1 MSKLPKFESD
11 EALIAWFEENDT
23 APYMDDM
30 EESEEKFEV
39 IRTSFATKSL
49 DVRWRADYLDAIQTV
64 AERKGI
70 PYHHL
75 IQSWLLEKLK
85 QEAPDLVP

>member
-1 MSKLPKFESD
+1 MAKLPKFESD

-23 APYMDDM
+23 ALYMDDM
-30 EESEEKFEV
+30 EESDEEFKV
-39 IRTSFATKSL
+39 IRTMFATKPL
-49 DVRWRADYLDAIQTV
+49 DVRWRADYLAAIQTL
-64 AERKGI
+64 AARKGI

-75 IQSWLLEKLK
+75 IQSWLLEKLR